1 MYFSGFSKG
10 YYDIKNDGNFKLVTE
25 INTRIKVGADIS
37 DDVFMYTKFDVMS
50 GDSPEDVS
58 QYHFGS
64 PNYHWIILL
73 TNFIRDRYTEWPMD
87 PITYEKYL
95 TDKYSNVNA
104 VHHYEIDK
112 TSGDTT
118 AKGPADYSNKIEV
131 SSDISGATEV
141 SNLEY
146 ENRLQD
152 KYRQIKLLNSNL
164 LLPFLK
170 EYDRIMNS

>member
-104 VHHYEIDK
+104 VHHYEDNGVQVDIDPF
-112 TSGDTT
+112 SGPGASLTPITYRDRLETRNDELRRIVVIN
-118 AKGPADYSNKIEV
+118 PDSIKI
-131 SSDISGATEV
+131 
-141 SNLEY
+141 
-146 ENRLQD
+146 
-152 KYRQIKLLNSNL
+152 
-164 LLPFLK
+164 
-170 EYDRIMNS
+170 

>member
-1 MYFSGFSKG
+1 
-10 YYDIKNDGNFKLVTE
+10 
-25 INTRIKVGADIS
+25 
-37 DDVFMYTKFDVMS
+37 
-50 GDSPEDVS
+50 
-58 QYHFGS
+58 
-64 PNYHWIILL
+64 
-73 TNFIRDRYTEWPMD
+73 MD

-152 KYRQIKLLNSNL
+152 KYRQINPRLIKSRVTPYAGSVGRCATISSLLS
-164 LLPFLK
+164 
-170 EYDRIMNS
+170 